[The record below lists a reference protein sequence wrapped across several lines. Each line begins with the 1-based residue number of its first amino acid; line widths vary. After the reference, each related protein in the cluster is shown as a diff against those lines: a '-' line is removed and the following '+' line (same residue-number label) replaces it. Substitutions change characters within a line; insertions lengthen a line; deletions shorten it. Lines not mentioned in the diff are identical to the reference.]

1 MILVR
6 SRPFSG
12 RMNLKTKEWDA
23 PPFQI
28 HHALMGAQQEMIE
41 RLIPVPVLL
50 YNQYLKVVH
59 SGKRISDIMK
69 LPDAEFGQFV
79 GEGLHM
85 TCDAGLFPYGR
96 DTLPGLSVSFSGGL
110 SLTATGTE
118 DLVSARSFPVF
129 FRAVY

>member
-1 MILVR
+1 MFR

-12 RMNLKTKEWDA
+12 RVNLKTQEHEA

-28 HHALMGAQQEMIE
+28 HHAMMGVQQEMIQ

-50 YNQYLKVVH
+50 YNQYLHIVL
-59 SGKRISDIMK
+59 SGKRIDEIMQ

-85 TCDAGLFPYGR
+85 TKDAGLFPYGR
-96 DTLPGLSVSFSGGL
+96 DTLPALSVSFSGGL
-110 SLTATGTE
+110 SLTPTGTE
-118 DLVSARSFPVF
+118 DLVSPFFVFLCFP
-129 FRAVY
+129 AVS